1 MSALNDLIAQIAD
14 STLRER
20 IQHEVD
26 RLYIQST
33 GYLYALLC
41 HEYLDAKLPCTVN
54 KET

>member
-1 MSALNDLIAQIAD
+1 MSVLNDLIARIAD

-20 IQHEVD
+20 IQHKVD
-26 RLYIQST
+26 RLYIQSA
-33 GYLYALLC
+33 GDLYALLC